1 MCDTWNCT
9 RNFGIFERR
18 HHCRKCGGVFC
29 GEHSARTTLLLDT
42 SKLGFMFPP
51 RGVPVSY
58 FETPF
63 SPLVE
68 ARVCDG
74 CHDQLH
80 GIPTRCSPPTVPI
93 PLPSSSS
100 AGQTGG
106 SNSSASASPVAATP
120 PEGQAPIPTRT
131 RRKRQRTRQSTIACP
146 DAGKSHSSPS
156 AKDDGP
162 QESHGPH
169 RRMSTSS
176 SSGLLYAV
184 ESPVPATH
192 AIPPPRPLDAYPLKD
207 PRAMRGPRWSREYFG
222 ALPPPSARTLV
233 H

>member
-1 MCDTWNCT
+1 
-9 RNFGIFERR
+9 
-18 HHCRKCGGVFC
+18 
-29 GEHSARTTLLLDT
+29 
-42 SKLGFMFPP
+42 MFPP

-80 GIPTRCSPPTVPI
+80 GIPTRCSPLTEPI

-100 AGQTGG
+100 AGKTGA
-106 SNSSASASPVAATP
+106 SSSSASASPIAATP
-120 PEGQAPIPTRT
+120 PEGQPIAART
-131 RRKRQRTRQSTIACP
+131 RRRRPRTRQSTIGLP
-146 DAGKSHSSPS
+146 DAGKSHSPPS
-156 AKDDGP
+156 TAPANGDSA
-162 QESHGPH
+162 QESHGQH
-169 RRMSTSS
+169 RRPSTASS
-176 SSGLLYAV
+176 GGLLYAA
-184 ESPVPATH
+184 ESPVPASHTF
-192 AIPPPRPLDAYPLKD
+192 PTPRPLDAYPLKD

-222 ALPPPSARTLV
+222 ALPPPSARALV